1 MRKALLSFLLL
12 AGTAASAQFTS
23 GFETWNDTL
32 PTDWY
37 GSKSTLDDDSVLQ
50 VASDV
55 HGGTYAARLQNSST
69 SSHKR
74 FTTQPTTVVN
84 GTIYT
89 INFWVRGA
97 GKIRTGLF
105 DNRVSGSGYA
115 TYNAYYVSTGNTW
128 TEVTQQIACANDY
141 ASAEFILSILETGG
155 PEYLVIDDVS
165 ITGGGAP
172 VAASIYDI
180 QYTTNPDGNSTYLG
194 QIVQTGGIV
203 TGVDTIGGNSYFIQA
218 GTGPWS
224 GIYVFDGSSVV
235 SIGDSVT
242 LQGTVAEFQNLTE
255 LTSVSNLVATGP
267 WPVPAAAAIT
277 PNEAQTE
284 QWEGVL
290 ATVSDIGCVAPP
302 DGNNQWLGVST
313 TNGAILVDDLM
324 YVYAPTV
331 GNYYSVTGCLT
342 WTFNERKIEPRFL
355 ADIAVGSGLSE
366 ASISPLGFYPN
377 PASDMIRMD
386 LGAVNGRVEHT
397 IVDATGRVVMS
408 GLLTSNALSVS
419 ELVNG
424 MYTLTLRSAEGVRQA
439 RVLIQH

>member
-1 MRKALLSFLLL
+1 MRTAILSLLLL

-50 VASDV
+50 VISNV

-69 SSHKR
+69 GSHKR

-141 ASAEFILSILETGG
+141 AAAEFILSILETGG
-155 PEYLVIDDVS
+155 PEHLVVDDVE

-180 QYTTNPDGNSTYLG
+180 QFTTNPDGNSSYLG

-242 LQGTVAEFQNLTE
+242 LQGTVAEFSGLTE

-267 WPVPAAAAIT
+267 WPVPAPAAIT

-290 ATVSDIGCVAPP
+290 VNVSDIGCVAPL

-313 TNGAILVDDLM
+313 TDGAVIVDDLM
-324 YVYAPTV
+324 YLYTPTV
-331 GNYYSVTGCLT
+331 GDFYSVTGCLT
-342 WTFNERKIEPRFL
+342 WSFSERKICPRFL
-355 ADIAVGSGLSE
+355 SDIAVGSGLNE
-366 ASISPLGFYPN
+366 ASVAPLGFYPN
-377 PASDMIRMD
+377 PAADMIRLD
-386 LGAVNGRVEHT
+386 LGAINGRVECT
-397 IVDATGRVVMS
+397 MLDAAGRVVMNEM
-408 GLLTSNALSVS
+408 LTSNALNVS
-419 ELVNG
+419 GLVNG
-424 MYTLTLRSAEGVRQA
+424 VYTLTLRSAEGLRQA
-439 RVLIQH
+439 RVLVQH